1 MPPKRRPGVPP
12 VKRKS
17 DRGRVQRND
26 TPVTRSRS
34 VSAATR
40 GRRTNNPT
48 NSGKRTSSATNHDA
62 PPAKRTRQ
70 KQANTDDGTS
80 SQSSLTEGDI
90 SRIAEAV
97 LQQVR
102 EMSTEQDTANNPQD
116 ATDKNY
122 NEAESSETE
131 VSGKSAI

>member
-102 EMSTEQDTANNPQD
+102 EMSTEQDTA
-116 ATDKNY
+116 
-122 NEAESSETE
+122 E
-131 VSGKSAI
+131 

>member
-1 MPPKRRPGVPP
+1 M
-12 VKRKS
+12 
-17 DRGRVQRND
+17 
-26 TPVTRSRS
+26 
-34 VSAATR
+34 
-40 GRRTNNPT
+40 
-48 NSGKRTSSATNHDA
+48 
-62 PPAKRTRQ
+62 
-70 KQANTDDGTS
+70 DDGTS

-102 EMSTEQDTANNPQD
+102 EISTEQDTANNPED